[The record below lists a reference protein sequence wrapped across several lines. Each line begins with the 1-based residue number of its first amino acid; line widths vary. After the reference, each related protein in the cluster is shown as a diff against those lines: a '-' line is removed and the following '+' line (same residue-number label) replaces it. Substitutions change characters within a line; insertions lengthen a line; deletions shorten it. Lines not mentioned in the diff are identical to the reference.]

1 MILRELLIQYELQN
15 DLSHSEV
22 ADQIGVSLS
31 TYYRWINGE
40 STKLKKTTIQ
50 KLSSLLDCDIESVIE
65 ETNRVKPILGTV
77 KAGYDLWAE
86 QDIEGYIELGKA
98 DAQKGDYFLRV
109 VGDSMEGCHIFDGD
123 IVYIQQCDHVHN
135 GQIAVVMVGE
145 EATIKKIY
153 YKNDLMI
160 LEAANPKYDSKFF
173 SKKEV
178 EEYPIRILGIVSFV
192 RRDFNI

>member
-1 MILRELLIQYELQN
+1 MILRELLIQYEMQN

-50 KLSSLLDCDIESVIE
+50 KISSILDCDIESVIE
-65 ETNRVKPILGTV
+65 ESNRVKPILGNV

-98 DAQKGDYFLRV
+98 DAQKGDYFLHV

-123 IVYIQQCDHVHN
+123 IAYIQQCDTVQN
-135 GQIAVVMVGE
+135 GQIAVIMIGE
-145 EATIKKIY
+145 EVTVKKVY
-153 YKNDLMI
+153 FKNEFLF
-160 LEAANPKYDSKFF
+160 LQAANPKYETKIYSKE
-173 SKKEV
+173 EV
-178 EEYPIRILGIVSFV
+178 SQLPVKIIGLVRFV
-192 RRDFNI
+192 RTDFV

>member
-1 MILRELLIQYELQN
+1 MILRELLIQYEMQN

-50 KLSSLLDCDIESVIE
+50 KISSILDCDIESVIE
-65 ETNRVKPILGTV
+65 ETNRVKPILGNV

-109 VGDSMEGCHIFDGD
+109 VGNSMEGCHIFDGD
-123 IVYIQQCDHVHN
+123 LVFIKQCDEVIS

-145 EATIKKIY
+145 EATIKKVY

-160 LEAANPKYDSKFF
+160 LEAANPRYESKFF
-173 SKKEV
+173 TIQEIKEI
-178 EEYPIRILGIVSFV
+178 PV
-192 RRDFNI
+192 RVIGLVKLINCL

>member
-1 MILRELLIQYELQN
+1 MILRELLIQYEMQN
-15 DLSHSEV
+15 NLNHSEV

-50 KLSSLLDCDIESVIE
+50 KISSILDCDIESVIE
-65 ETNRVKPILGTV
+65 ETNRVKPILGNV
-77 KAGYDLWAE
+77 KAGYDLLAE

-123 IVYIQQCDHVHN
+123 VVYIQQCDTVQN
-135 GQIAVVMVGE
+135 GQIAVIMIGE
-145 EATIKKIY
+145 EVTVKKVY
-153 YKNDLMI
+153 FKNEFLF
-160 LEAANPKYDSKFF
+160 LQAANPKYETKIYSRE
-173 SKKEV
+173 EV
-178 EEYPIRILGIVSFV
+178 SQLPVKIIGLVRFV
-192 RRDFNI
+192 RTDFV

>member
-1 MILRELLIQYELQN
+1 MILRELLIQYEMQN

-50 KLSSLLDCDIESVIE
+50 KISSILDCDIESVIE
-65 ETNRVKPILGTV
+65 ETNRVKPILGNV

-123 IVYIQQCDHVHN
+123 LVFIKQCDEVIS

-145 EATIKKIY
+145 EATIKKVY

-160 LEAANPKYDSKFF
+160 LEAANPRYESKFF
-173 SKKEV
+173 TIQEIKEIPV
-178 EEYPIRILGIVSFV
+178 RVIGLVKFI
-192 RRDFNI
+192 RRDI